1 MVRKIKTFFFTNFW
15 LIWAIFVALVVLLY
29 WFAFLPE
36 NGLERFFSSD
46 CLYLPS
52 LYRDFFQ
59 DGYSLDGWR
68 LNQAT
73 NFFPDMLLFFIL
85 NALFG
90 GNFILA
96 AFSFSVVQYL
106 FIIFMFYLIFKIIK
120 PDLHTATFAPAIF
133 LFASYLFLLFLDG
146 EIRETLFINRNSFH
160 NSAFT
165 MGVLCIYLF
174 LKYLDTKSRKLLV
187 SILILSVLCGAS
199 DKLFFINFTAPV
211 ACVAFVLFFVN
222 VERKTLTK
230 FLFYLAIGTLLGI
243 ALWIY
248 FKNNSYFKLTKPPGE
263 ISLDCISQ
271 SWKVFSEQLL
281 KFLSRP
287 SLRMV
292 ITYISLATYIA
303 VIRYVLRNIIK
314 LFKKQRSVDAMF
326 VFQLF
331 VLFFTPIVLLTPV
344 LAGSYLGPDMMRY
357 NYFPYILLPF
367 NAVILLG
374 NWLNRNKLVRLLINT
389 TLSILLLGYLLIH
402 FSVRDF
408 SKGLDH
414 YFNFYPEKAM
424 IVDSFFQD
432 DNLKYGVT
440 NEYWT
445 AKQATMFS
453 KKGVRLYCVKKWG
466 EPWLHV
472 SNKYWFIEHN
482 KGKHAHC
489 EFTFLLWSKD
499 VEVAPIY
506 VELFGID
513 SIQPIELNDWH
524 LYKVKPYRFIMP
536 GTRFGVE
543 PVIIQTPPEYHHNK

>member
-1 MVRKIKTFFFTNFW
+1 MVSKIKTFFFTNFW
-15 LIWAIFVALVVLLY
+15 LIWAIFVSLVVLLY

-59 DGYSLDGWR
+59 DGYSLDGWT
-68 LNQAT
+68 LNQAS

-85 NALFG
+85 DALFG

-96 AFSFSVVQYL
+96 AFGFSVIQYL
-106 FIIFMFYLIFKIIK
+106 FIIFIFYLIFKIIK
-120 PDLHTATFAPAIF
+120 PSLDTATFAPAIF
-133 LFASYLFLLFLDG
+133 LFASYLFLLFIDG

-165 MGVLCIYLF
+165 MGILCIYLF
-174 LKYLDTKSRKLLV
+174 LKYLDTKSWKLLV
-187 SILILSVLCGAS
+187 SILLLSALCGAS
-199 DKLFFINFTAPV
+199 DKLFFINFTVPV
-211 ACVAFVLFFVN
+211 ACVVIVLYFVN
-222 VERKTLTK
+222 IERKTLTK
-230 FLFYLAIGTLLGI
+230 FLVFLAIGTLLGI
-243 ALWIY
+243 VLWIY
-248 FKNNSYFKLTKPPGE
+248 FKNNPYFKLTKPPGE
-263 ISLDCISQ
+263 ISLDYISR
-271 SWKVFSEQLL
+271 SWKVFSKQLS
-281 KFLSRP
+281 KFLSIP

-303 VIRYVLRNIIK
+303 VIGYIFRNIIK
-314 LFKKQRSVDAMF
+314 LFRKQKSVDAMF

-344 LAGSYLGPDMMRY
+344 LAGSYTGSDMMRY

-374 NWLNRNKLVRLLINT
+374 DWLNSNKLVRLLVNT
-389 TLSILLLGYLLIH
+389 AFSMLLLGYLLIH

-408 SKGLDH
+408 AKGLDH

-489 EFTFLLWSKD
+489 EFTFLLWSND

-524 LYKVKPYRFIMP
+524 LYKVKPYRFIMQ

-543 PVIIQTPPEYHHNK
+543 PVIIQTTP